1 MRRAVGRAVI
11 AGLCLAAAAAILA
24 LATGEFDDTPW
35 RVIVTS
41 VGFSFFSALGGS
53 GEALRREAHD
63 WRAVLGGLTTAAA
76 VLAFVLLVGA
86 TWIDDDDE
94 TLLRAF
100 GLCGL
105 TSLCG
110 SHASLV
116 LRARRRDDSPL
127 VTFLVWTSIVTAT
140 FETLVGDIAIV
151 GAVDDVSDDFVR
163 LLAAVLVVTVLSS
176 VLPPLQRRLAGEAP
190 RAHPSDPGEGAHA
203 GRRPISPSELADEIA
218 AVARRLDDVG
228 MPVDVR
234 REAAVLRD
242 LAARARR

>member
-24 LATGEFDDTPW
+24 LATGEFDDTQW

-110 SHASLV
+110 SHGSLV
-116 LRARRRDDSPL
+116 LL
-127 VTFLVWTSIVTAT
+127 
-140 FETLVGDIAIV
+140 
-151 GAVDDVSDDFVR
+151 
-163 LLAAVLVVTVLSS
+163 
-176 VLPPLQRRLAGEAP
+176 LQRRATSPFFTFPL
-190 RAHPSDPGEGAHA
+190 RAS
-203 GRRPISPSELADEIA
+203 IA
-218 AVARRLDDVG
+218 TG
-228 MPVDVR
+228 TC
-234 REAAVLRD
+234 
-242 LAARARR
+242 